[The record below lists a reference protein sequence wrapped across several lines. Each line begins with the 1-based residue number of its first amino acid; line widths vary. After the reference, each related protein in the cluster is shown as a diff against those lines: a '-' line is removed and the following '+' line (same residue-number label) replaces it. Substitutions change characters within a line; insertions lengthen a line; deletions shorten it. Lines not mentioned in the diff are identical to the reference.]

1 MGRGVWRGGPRAPA
15 AVPGLTRLCV
25 CFQFTHTT
33 SVGDYTASRIRQR
46 LHFEL
51 DAIFNLSILVI
62 WTIRYFITE
71 FLISEK
77 FMNTRE
83 KKCSLYLCKLMTS
96 FIYFLFLVYPGYEY
110 PFRSVHVLIPDF
122 SLSNGCTVILVCI
135 NPMNKYRAFA
145 NDAFIVIILV

>member
-1 MGRGVWRGGPRAPA
+1 MGRGVWRGGARAPA
-15 AVPGLTRLCV
+15 AIPGLTRLCV
-25 CFQFTHTT
+25 CFQFTRTT

-77 FMNTRE
+77 FMNTIE
-83 KKCSLYLCKLMTS
+83 KI
-96 FIYFLFLVYPGYEY
+96 F
-110 PFRSVHVLIPDF
+110 
-122 SLSNGCTVILVCI
+122 
-135 NPMNKYRAFA
+135 
-145 NDAFIVIILV
+145 